1 MPHYGSKMLVLTKTE
16 PLVHFQPCLDFS
28 YSFSLLF
35 SGLLSMSDFFI
46 LYFIY
51 IFWHTFLLSIDAC
64 LSSSD
69 WSCLCC
75 LSSTMLHYQ
84 YNNCY
89 CVFQQCQCPCILGHQ
104 NTVRGAALM
113 SRWMSTSLYIWGIK
127 DIETMQEKIAICNCK
142 LVSYLSKR
150 LTDWLSGD
158 WKCFWLRFLLLLMVA
173 SSGKSHWMFF
183 GCDSVSSLIDTVCRS
198 GLLVAKRWQRN
209 HCQFND
215 ICCSSCVLLTDI
227 WRLMSGI

>member
-1 MPHYGSKMLVLTKTE
+1 MSG
-16 PLVHFQPCLDFS
+16 FQL
-28 YSFSLLF
+28 
-35 SGLLSMSDFFI
+35 FI
-46 LYFIY
+46 LLAFFWTSFHVRFFYFVLHIY
-51 IFWHTFLLSIDAC
+51 FFWHTFLLSIDAC

-69 WSCLCC
+69 WSCLRC

-89 CVFQQCQCPCILGHQ
+89 CVFQQCQCSCILGHQ
-104 NTVRGAALM
+104 NTVRGAAVM
-113 SRWMSTSLYIWGIK
+113 SRWMSTSLYIWGIQ

-150 LTDWLSGD
+150 LTDGLSGD
-158 WKCFWLRFLLLLMVA
+158 WKCFWLRFLFLLLMVA

-183 GCDSVSSLIDTVCRS
+183 GCDSVSSLIDTVGLSVCRS

>member
-1 MPHYGSKMLVLTKTE
+1 MGRKCLYWQKRSHWFIFNHVWISVI
-16 PLVHFQPCLDFS
+16 HSPCFFLDF
-28 YSFSLLF
+28 FPCPIFLF
-35 SGLLSMSDFFI
+35 CTS
-46 LYFIY
+46 Y
-51 IFWHTFLLSIDAC
+51 IFFLAYVPSFNRC
-64 LSSSD
+64 LLIFE
-69 WSCLCC
+69 WLKLHCC

-127 DIETMQEKIAICNCK
+127 DIETMHEKIAICNCK

-158 WKCFWLRFLLLLMVA
+158 WKCFWLRFLLLLLLMVA

-183 GCDSVSSLIDTVCRS
+183 GCDSVSSLIDTVCLS
-198 GLLVAKRWQRN
+198 VGLGYLLPNDGKEITVSLTTSVAHLV
-209 HCQFND
+209 CF
-215 ICCSSCVLLTDI
+215 
-227 WRLMSGI
+227 

>member
-1 MPHYGSKMLVLTKTE
+1 MGPKCLYWQKWSHWFIFNIVWISVI
-16 PLVHFQPCLDFS
+16 HSPCFFLDF
-28 YSFSLLF
+28 FPCPIFVLF
-35 SGLLSMSDFFI
+35 WTS
-46 LYFIY
+46 Y
-51 IFWHTFLLSIDAC
+51 IFLAYVPSFNRCLLI
-64 LSSSD
+64 LE
-69 WSCLCC
+69 WLKLHCC

-89 CVFQQCQCPCILGHQ
+89 CVFQQCQCSCILGHQ
-104 NTVRGAALM
+104 NTVRGAALR

-183 GCDSVSSLIDTVCRS
+183 GCVSVSSLIDTVCLS
-198 GLLVAKRWQRN
+198 VWATCCQTMAKK
-209 HCQFND
+209 
-215 ICCSSCVLLTDI
+215 SLSV
-227 WRLMSGI
+227 